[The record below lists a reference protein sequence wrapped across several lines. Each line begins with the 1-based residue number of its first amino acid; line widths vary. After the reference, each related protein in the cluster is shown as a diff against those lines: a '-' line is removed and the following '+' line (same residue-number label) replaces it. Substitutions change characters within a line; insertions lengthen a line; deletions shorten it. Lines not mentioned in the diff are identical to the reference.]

1 MQGACTQC
9 SSGMLLFQG
18 QCYTTSCNIYGCA
31 QCQTWTNPPVCLQ
44 CNQGLLLTQGY
55 CQQLNCNNNVPN
67 CILCIQ
73 NNTCLGCAQGFLLV
87 NNTGTTSC
95 VAQNSTC
102 SDPNCLQCS
111 SNGTV
116 CTQCAMPYNVSN
128 GVCVCGF
135 QNCLQCRQSGITCD
149 SCPAPLIS
157 NIYTQG
163 CIPSP
168 SLKHTC
174 NVSNCEYCLTE
185 SQCTICAIGYSLNT
199 MNYLCTLN
207 NCSALG
213 LSNCQLCDN
222 QGYLCH

>member
-1 MQGACTQC
+1 MCNPGYTLSSNQTSCSAISYSCPGCQNFNTTCYYDWTRMQGACTQC
-9 SSGMLLFQG
+9 STGMLLFQG

-87 NNTGTTSC
+87 NNSVTTSC

-111 SNGTV
+111 SDGSV
-116 CTQCAMPYNVSN
+116 CTQCALPYNVSN

-149 SCPAPLIS
+149 SCPVPLMS
-157 NIYTQG
+157 NIYT
-163 CIPSP
+163 
-168 SLKHTC
+168 
-174 NVSNCEYCLTE
+174 
-185 SQCTICAIGYSLNT
+185 
-199 MNYLCTLN
+199 
-207 NCSALG
+207 
-213 LSNCQLCDN
+213 
-222 QGYLCH
+222 